1 MLVERHATET
11 YRLCAAIVGT
21 PDARDLTQETF
32 LVAWRELPRLRDIG
46 SFAPWLRRICVSR
59 CRNWLRAQRG
69 VGRPAS
75 LDAED
80 GFAESIPDGRRDFR
94 GAVEAR
100 AVLEP
105 AFRHLNPD
113 QRAVLAL
120 HYSMGYSISETADAL
135 GVSLGAAKSRLH
147 RGLKVLRA
155 AIGSGEGAAEPE
167 TAR

>member
-11 YRLCAAIVGT
+11 YRLCAAIVGA

-46 SFAPWLRRICVSR
+46 SFGPWLRRICVSR
-59 CRNWLRAQRG
+59 CRNWLRSQRG
-69 VGRPAS
+69 GRAAS
-75 LDAED
+75 LDSED
-80 GFAESIPDGRRDFR
+80 GFAGSVPDGRRDFR

-105 AFRHLNPD
+105 AFRHLNAD

-120 HYSMGYSISETADAL
+120 HYSMGYSIAETADAL
-135 GVSLGAAKSRLH
+135 GVSLGATKSRLH
-147 RGLKVLRA
+147 GGLKVLRA
-155 AIGSGEGAAEPE
+155 AIGSGEGAVEPE